1 MLHCNKKIVTY
12 TPTELTQNPPEG
24 IVAGGNNYSSPTK
37 FRIAI
42 LYSLLVG
49 PKSEENFF
57 EWEAL
62 IT

>member
-24 IVAGGNNYSSPTK
+24 IVAGGSSPTK